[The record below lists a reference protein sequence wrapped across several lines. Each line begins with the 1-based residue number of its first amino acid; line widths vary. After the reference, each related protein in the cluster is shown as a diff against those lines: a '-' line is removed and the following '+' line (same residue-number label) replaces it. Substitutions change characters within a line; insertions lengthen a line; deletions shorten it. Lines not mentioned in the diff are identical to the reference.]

1 MEEEQPASPST
12 SRSQYL
18 GEQNQS
24 STSQQCVS
32 SSQKTLSEVTNRQI
46 GRPIPD
52 MPEVDKSQQH
62 EDMEQD
68 KENRETWAPKKRKIM

>member
-18 GEQNQS
+18 EKQS
-24 STSQQCVS
+24 QRA
-32 SSQKTLSEVTNRQI
+32 LSEVTNRQI

-52 MPEVDKSQQH
+52 MSAVDESQKH
-62 EDMEQD
+62 DDMDQD
-68 KENRETWAPKKRKIM
+68 KENRETWAPKKRKIMR